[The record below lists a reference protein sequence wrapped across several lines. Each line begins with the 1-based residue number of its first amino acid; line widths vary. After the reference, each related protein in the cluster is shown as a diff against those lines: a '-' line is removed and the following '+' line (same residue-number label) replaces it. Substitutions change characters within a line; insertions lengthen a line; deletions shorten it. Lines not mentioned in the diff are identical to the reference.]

1 MKNST
6 DPNQSNESEDNNSTH
21 QVLEPGQTVKPQTPE
36 QIQAE
41 QNRANQ
47 LQHDTDQ
54 YNSDIENI
62 NESTIQENDASQDF
76 EPEKKRS
83 IFKELLIWAGVTI
96 AIVLIIQN
104 FIFQAFYVSGSS
116 MEPDF
121 RNEDYLIISKIP
133 LTSYNVAKLFGQKN
147 MDIKRGDVLVFRY
160 PNSPETF
167 FIKRAI
173 ALPGERITI
182 KDGEITI
189 YNEENPDGLVLKE
202 DYIDP
207 QYTTLG
213 DIDEVIE
220 DGKVFVVGD
229 NRSEGGSFDSREWGQ
244 LPQQNITGFA
254 KFRLL
259 PISEFIFIGDPE
271 YTK

>member
-1 MKNST
+1 MPPINSKT
-6 DPNQSNESEDNNSTH
+6 VWSSEEGDLRKKEAASANSHSLPPQQQTIYLHRESK
-21 QVLEPGQTVKPQTPE
+21 GRGGK
-36 QIQAE
+36 
-41 QNRANQ
+41 
-47 LQHDTDQ
+47 
-54 YNSDIENI
+54 
-62 NESTIQENDASQDF
+62 
-76 EPEKKRS
+76 
-83 IFKELLIWAGVTI
+83 GVTLVKGL
-96 AIVLIIQN
+96 VLSEADLTALAKKLK
-104 FIFQAFYVSGSS
+104 QACGSG
-116 MEPDF
+116 
-121 RNEDYLIISKIP
+121 
-133 LTSYNVAKLFGQKN
+133 G
-147 MDIKRGDVLVFRY
+147 
-160 PNSPETF
+160 
-167 FIKRAI
+167 
-173 ALPGERITI
+173 TI
-182 KDGEITI
+182 KDGVITI